1 MGEGKT
7 SATLSAYVGS
17 VRTYLKAGY
26 KMKMQDLC
34 LWKEREIARVSPATV
49 SIRIHAL
56 NKYAEYLG
64 LDIRLKPPAVPIPEY
79 VDDEITMSMYQKLL
93 TCLLED
99 ENLEWYSVIRLLA
112 STGMRISEAMQV
124 EAKDIQRGYVDILGK
139 GEKTRR
145 VWFPSSLRKALEGKL
160 PEKEKIIRHDQRYI
174 RMALH
179 RLAEKYHLPKRPM
192 HPHAFRAFFA
202 RQVYARTKDL
212 QFVQNLLGH
221 ASVKTTMRY
230 LRKSST
236 GMKRRISQIV
246 TW

>member
-1 MGEGKT
+1 MKEKDFIAYLLGEGKT

-99 ENLEWYSVIRLLA
+99 ENLECDAIDGSLLDKEDELTLIKLISDYPSVVAKAAEGFDPSVIAAYLYSV
-112 STGMRISEAMQV
+112 
-124 EAKDIQRGYVDILGK
+124 AKTFSHYYHDNQIVKAETRELS
-139 GEKTRR
+139 KTRLALAKMVLTVLR
-145 VWFPSSLRKALEGKL
+145 NGFSLIGIPFL
-160 PEKEKIIRHDQRYI
+160 
-174 RMALH
+174 
-179 RLAEKYHLPKRPM
+179 
-192 HPHAFRAFFA
+192 
-202 RQVYARTKDL
+202 
-212 QFVQNLLGH
+212 
-221 ASVKTTMRY
+221 
-230 LRKSST
+230 KS
-236 GMKRRISQIV
+236 M
-246 TW
+246 